1 MSFKG
6 TICLR
11 DFKTLP
17 SLAPEDASRFLANAA
32 AQKKPFTKPKA
43 HKGNG
48 LSISRMLMIGIPL
61 AAVTMTVLAVMN
73 GMAPDFGN
81 EAAEIAGNAT
91 TQIEATLDAAQA
103 ATGIDIAADASPVLE
118 TGEAAQSRFIEPET
132 VVNAAEVKDAAEIAS
147 DAPLRESS
155 MEGTQD
161 AAEENA
167 EPPPPV
173 EEITEAKS
181 ARDVIAD
188 LPPEQQSQVNTQIAD
203 INRRIYAETGVVTDV
218 RDGPIEMIRD
228 AIWYETGVDI
238 GKVGESAT
246 GMTSGITA
254 DTGSGDTA
262 NQVVR
267 TISRNLFKPG
277 G

>member
-1 MSFKG
+1 
-6 TICLR
+6 
-11 DFKTLP
+11 
-17 SLAPEDASRFLANAA
+17 
-32 AQKKPFTKPKA
+32 
-43 HKGNG
+43 
-48 LSISRMLMIGIPL
+48 
-61 AAVTMTVLAVMN
+61 
-73 GMAPDFGN
+73 
-81 EAAEIAGNAT
+81 
-91 TQIEATLDAAQA
+91 
-103 ATGIDIAADASPVLE
+103 
-118 TGEAAQSRFIEPET
+118 
-132 VVNAAEVKDAAEIAS
+132 
-147 DAPLRESS
+147 
-155 MEGTQD
+155 
-161 AAEENA
+161 
-167 EPPPPV
+167 V

-238 GKVGESAT
+238 GKVSGSAT

>member
-6 TICLR
+6 TICMS

-17 SLAPEDASRFLANAA
+17 SLAPADASKFLAKAA
-32 AQKKPFTKPKA
+32 AQKKPFAKPQA
-43 HKGNG
+43 RKGNG
-48 LSISRMLMIGIPL
+48 FSISRMLMIGIPV
-61 AAVTMTVLAVMN
+61 AAVAMTMLAVMN

-81 EAAEIAGNAT
+81 ETAEIAGNAT

-103 ATGIDIAADASPVLE
+103 ATGIDITADASPVLE
-118 TGEAAQSRFIEPET
+118 ASEAAQSRFIEPET
-132 VVNAAEVKDAAEIAS
+132 VVNAAEVKDAAEISS
-147 DAPLRESS
+147 DAPLGESS
-155 MEGTQD
+155 MEGIQD
-161 AAEENA
+161 VAEENA

-173 EEITEAKS
+173 EEVKEAKS

-238 GKVGESAT
+238 GKVGGSAT

-254 DTGSGDTA
+254 DTGSGDTT

-277 G
+277 